1 MQDLGINPVDIVVL
15 VIVVLSGA
23 LAFVRGFVKEVLAV
37 VGWVGAAIATLQLFP
52 YVRPITR
59 QYIQTEMLADGL
71 AGLGIFLITLLLF
84 SILSHSIAKG
94 VRNSAISA
102 VDRSLGF
109 LFGLARGAVVVC
121 LAYLLVVSVL
131 APKDQPAWLRNARV
145 MPLLEWGTSRII
157 LLVPNEYRPNVDLGA
172 NAADIQA
179 RPPTALPPARMPA
192 PQPAPGAAPAQPQ
205 APALNPL
212 PTAPTDKAGQTG
224 YKTED
229 RRELEQILR
238 GQTQ

>member
-109 LFGLARGAVVVC
+109 LFGLVRGAVVVC

-179 RPPTALPPARMPA
+179 RPPTALP
-192 PQPAPGAAPAQPQ
+192 
-205 APALNPL
+205 
-212 PTAPTDKAGQTG
+212 
-224 YKTED
+224 
-229 RRELEQILR
+229 
-238 GQTQ
+238 

>member
-109 LFGLARGAVVVC
+109 LFGLLRGAVVVC

-131 APKDQPAWLRNARV
+131 APKDQPGWLRNARV
-145 MPLLEWGTSRII
+145 MPLMEWGTSHII

-172 NAADIQA
+172 NASDIQA
-179 RPPTALPPARMPA
+179 RPPAPLPPGRIPA
-192 PQPAPGAAPAQPQ
+192 PPAPTQG
-205 APALNPL
+205 PALNPL
-212 PTAPTDKAGQTG
+212 PTAPTDKSGQTG

>member
-59 QYIQTEMLADGL
+59 QYIQTELLADGL

-109 LFGLARGAVVVC
+109 LFGLVRGAVVVC

-145 MPLLEWGTSRII
+145 IPLLEWGTSRII

-172 NAADIQA
+172 SAADIQA
-179 RPPTALPPARMPA
+179 RPPAALPPGRIPA
-192 PQPAPGAAPAQPQ
+192 PQATPGTNP

-212 PTAPTDKAGQTG
+212 PTAPTDKSGQTG